1 MPKIILADHGPVVR
15 AFAGAHF
22 WISATGTP
30 AIFITL
36 IKDSTILET
45 KTQDLEFVLLDE
57 GNYSCLAVN
66 NYGDLTK
73 VDFRV
78 VFIGRY

>member
-1 MPKIILADHGPVVR
+1 M
-15 AFAGAHF
+15 
-22 WISATGTP
+22 TGTP
-30 AIFITL
+30 PIFITL

-73 VDFRV
+73 VDLRV

>member
-1 MPKIILADHGPVVR
+1 M
-15 AFAGAHF
+15 
-22 WISATGTP
+22 TGTP
-30 AIFITL
+30 PIFITL